1 MDIVKIVAVATIS
14 AVVVCIVRQTKAEFA
29 VAVTIGASVVVLSLV
44 CDKLFEVVYSFYTLS
59 EEAAIDSAAINCII
73 KVVGIGYIAEFGNG
87 ICTDSGCKSLGD
99 KLMLAAKVAILLCA
113 LPIVTQLFEAIR
125 SLVL

>member
-1 MDIVKIVAVATIS
+1 MNIVKIVAVATLS

-44 CDKLFEVVYSFYTLS
+44 CDKLFEVVYSFYSLS
-59 EEAAIDSAAINCII
+59 EEAAIDSAAISCII

-87 ICTDSGCKSLGD
+87 ICVDSGCKSLGD

-113 LPIVTQLFEAIR
+113 LPIVTQLFQTIKA
-125 SLVL
+125 LVV